1 MELYFSHALD
11 LSEDSVLS
19 VQEITIAN
27 NFCNGADV
35 RELDLS
41 GFVNMV
47 SFVVGESC
55 FASVEK
61 CFLVGL
67 HKLERVEIGKKSF
80 VKAEYK
86 TIDGVDMNRQ
96 FRLSDCENMTDLR
109 IGCGSFLAYSV
120 CEINNLL
127 RLKSIQ
133 FGEQSG
139 EFVGCFCWASI
150 ELRSD
155 RVLCV

>member
-1 MELYFSHALD
+1 MDLHFSHSLD
-11 LSEDSVLS
+11 LGEDLIVTLQEVSV
-19 VQEITIAN
+19 AN
-27 NFCNGADV
+27 NSCNGADV
-35 RELDLS
+35 RELGLS
-41 GFVNMV
+41 AFVNMV

-96 FRLSDCENMTDLR
+96 FRLSECENMTDLR

-120 CEINNLL
+120 CEIENLPSL
-127 RLKSIQ
+127 EVIEMGEWDGYCYNFAYASLELKSDSE
-133 FGEQSG
+133 GMN
-139 EFVGCFCWASI
+139 
-150 ELRSD
+150 
-155 RVLCV
+155 

>member
-19 VQEITIAN
+19 VREISITN
-27 NFCNGADV
+27 NSCNAADV

-41 GFVNMV
+41 GFANLE

-55 FASVEK
+55 FANVEK

-67 HKLERVEIGKKSF
+67 HKLEHVKIDKKSF

-86 TIDGVDMNRQ
+86 TIDGIDMNRH
-96 FRLSDCENMTDLR
+96 FRLSDCENMRDLR

-120 CEINNLL
+120 CEIDNLL
-127 RLKSIQ
+127 RLESIQ
-133 FGEQSG
+133 FGAQFG
-139 EFVGCFCWASI
+139 EFSGCFYWASI

-155 RVLCV
+155 GVFCV

>member
-35 RELDLS
+35 RELGLS
-41 GFVNMV
+41 AFVNMV

-96 FRLSDCENMTDLR
+96 FRLSDCANMTDLR

-120 CEINNLL
+120 CEIDNLL

-139 EFVGCFCWASI
+139 EFAGCFCWASI

>member
-19 VQEITIAN
+19 VREISIAN
-27 NFCNGADV
+27 NSCNAADV

-41 GFVNMV
+41 GFANLE

-55 FASVEK
+55 FANVEK

-67 HKLERVEIGKKSF
+67 HKLAYVIIGKKSF

-86 TIDGVDMNRQ
+86 TIDGVDMNRH
-96 FRLSDCENMTDLR
+96 FRLSDCENMRDLR

-120 CEINNLL
+120 CEIDNLL